1 MKKSLFLTSAL
12 VAASVLALGVTNDA
26 LAASKAKKISIG
38 VSGSYRAMIGY
49 SSQANKFENRLPGTE
64 SPSYANRDIKTDSE
78 IHFKGSTK
86 TSNGLNVGVHIELE
100 ADQADGNIIDQSF
113 MTVGGGFG
121 TVAIGSSAAASAIL
135 YRGTPQTGVISHTGP
150 DSSEWVVR
158 PAASKVPAGA
168 GNNIGG
174 GDAMK
179 VRYVS
184 LPFSGFTLGGSWV
197 PSNTNSDAAV
207 VDGGNAPE
215 TQQTDVILSYAGKMG
230 ASAINA
236 SASFWT
242 VSAGTASTENFTL
255 SANTTLGAWGLG
267 AGYLESRAT
276 GSDGENISMSTSGGD
291 ASLDAK
297 SYNYGVTW
305 NQGNIT
311 LSGTYFKYEM
321 PLSLTVS
328 GGDSVTKYTLGAKYA
343 MSPGVDLLGTVQDV
357 QWKDELVTAGNSNK
371 GVAIIGGI
379 HVAF

>member
-12 VAASVLALGVTNDA
+12 VAASVLALGATNDA

-38 VSGSYRAMIGY
+38 VSGSYRALVGY
-49 SSQANKFENRLPGTE
+49 SSQSTKFETRLPGTQ
-64 SPSYANRDIKTDSE
+64 SPAFANRDIKTDSE
-78 IHFKGSTK
+78 VHFKGSTK
-86 TSNGLNVGVHIELE
+86 TSNGLTVGVTIELE
-100 ADQADGNIIDQSF
+100 GDQANGGVIDQSF
-113 MTVGGGFG
+113 VSVGGGFG
-121 TVAIGSSAAASAIL
+121 TLAIGNAAAASAIL
-135 YRGTPQTGVISHTGP
+135 YKGTPQTGAISHTGP
-150 DSSEWVVR
+150 DSTEWVVR

-184 LPFSGFTLGGSWV
+184 LPFSGFTLGASWV
-197 PSNTNSDAAV
+197 PSNLNSDAAV
-207 VDGGNAPE
+207 VDGGNSPE
-215 TQQTDVILSYAGKMG
+215 TQNNDIVLSYSGKMG

-236 SASFWT
+236 SASYWML
-242 VSAGTASTENFTL
+242 SAGEGSTDNFTL
-255 SANTTLGAWGLG
+255 SGNATVGAWGIG
-267 AGYLESRAT
+267 AGYLETRAV
-276 GSDGENISMSTSGGD
+276 GSTKMGLSMATSGAD
-291 ASLDAK
+291 ASAEAK

-321 PLSLTVS
+321 PLSTVVS

-357 QWKDELVTAGNSNK
+357 TWKDELVTAGNSNS